1 MGELINGELSNET
14 IEALRALDTP
24 TVCNALEVVAPDRRT
39 RGFNVKPLVCAHP
52 GLPSVVGY
60 ARTARIRATHK
71 PARPQ
76 DSDGY
81 YTYIAEGGPTPCVVV
96 VEDMD
101 ENPGF
106 GALWGEVNSNIHY
119 GLGCGAVVTNGSIRD
134 IPDSQPRFQM
144 LAGMI
149 NPSHAWVHVV
159 DWGMPVTVHG
169 MEASHGELVHL
180 DMHGAVV
187 IPVEFVE
194 AVIAE
199 ANRII
204 AREHVVI
211 SAAQQPGFDMNKLRA
226 AWKGMADIH

>member
-1 MGELINGELSNET
+1 MTELTDDMLQALGE
-14 IEALRALDTP
+14 LDTP
-24 TVCNALEVVAPDRRT
+24 TICNALEAVAPERRA
-39 RGFNVKPLVCAHP
+39 RGFNIKPLVCAHP
-52 GLPSVVGY
+52 ALPPVVGY

-81 YTYIAEGGPTPCVVV
+81 YSYIAEGGPVPSVVI

-101 ENPGF
+101 ENPGY

-119 GLGCGAVVTNGSIRD
+119 GLGCSAVVTNGSIRD
-134 IPDSQPRFQM
+134 IPDSQPQFQM

-159 DWGMPVTVHG
+159 DWGMPVNVHG
-169 MEASHGELVHL
+169 MEVSHGELVHL

-187 IPVEFVE
+187 IPTEYAD

-199 ANRII
+199 AKKII
-204 AREHVVI
+204 ARERVVI
-211 SAAQQPGFDMNKLRA
+211 SAAQQPGFNMEKLRA